1 MTTSSLGRCGVTKS
15 LYRVRRQVDDA
26 AVRQHSSLF
35 VGDVLM
41 LSLNVVVLV
50 YGTPID
56 AREM

>member
-1 MTTSSLGRCGVTKS
+1 MTTSSLGRCRVTES
-15 LYRVRRQVDDA
+15 IYIVRRRVDDA

-41 LSLNVVVLV
+41 MSLNVVVLV

>member
-1 MTTSSLGRCGVTKS
+1 MTTSSLRRCGVTES
-15 LYRVRRQVDDA
+15 IYIVRRRVDDA
-26 AVRQHSSLF
+26 AVRQHSNLF

-41 LSLNVVVLV
+41 MSLNVVVLV